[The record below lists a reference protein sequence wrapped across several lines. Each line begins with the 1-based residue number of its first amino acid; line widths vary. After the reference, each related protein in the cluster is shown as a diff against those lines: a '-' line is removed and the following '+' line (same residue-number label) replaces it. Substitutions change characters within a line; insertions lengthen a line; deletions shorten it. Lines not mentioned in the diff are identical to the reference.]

1 MALTNDDIRLA
12 PERLH
17 QAEKTRKQIRQ
28 ISLEYPGI
36 TIADAYAIQKA
47 WIEIKVAEGRV
58 VKGHKIGLTSK
69 AMQSALGI
77 DEPDSGVLLDDMFFA
92 DGGLVPSDRFIG
104 TRVEAELAF
113 IMKQRLA
120 GPDCTMFDVLNA
132 TDFVVPALEILDT
145 RIERVDP
152 VMKSTRKIFDTIADN
167 AANAGIVLGG
177 RPLRPLDADL
187 RWIGALCYRNGELEE
202 TGLAAGVLNHP
213 ATSVAWLANKIAPNG
228 LALEAG
234 QVVLAGSFIRPIET
248 RKGDTIQADYGP
260 YGSMSCY
267 FALCAQ
273 QNRVSKKN
281 MPHFTIEYSA
291 NLDARVDMGKVVEV
305 VRKAAIETSIFP
317 LGGIRVRAVR
327 CEHYAIADGNPNLAF
342 LDMVLRL
349 GEGRGL
355 ATRKKAGEHIFRALS
370 DLLDPVFA
378 QGQFALSFDMQI
390 NDKETSWKRNNIH
403 EVLKAEIPKAES
415 AHG

>member
-12 PERLH
+12 AERLH
-17 QAEKTRKQIRQ
+17 HAEKTRQQIRQ
-28 ISLEYPGI
+28 LSLDHPGI
-36 TIADAYAIQKA
+36 TIEDAYAIQKA

-77 DEPDSGVLLDDMFFA
+77 DEPDSGILLDDMFFA

-104 TRVEAELAF
+104 TRIEAELAF
-113 IMKQRLA
+113 VMKARLA
-120 GPDCTMFDVLNA
+120 GPNCTMFDVLNA

-152 VMKSTRKIFDTIADN
+152 VTKSTRKIFDTIADN

-177 RPLRPLDADL
+177 RPLRPLEADL
-187 RWIGALCYRNGELEE
+187 RWIGALCYRNGQLEE

-228 LALEAG
+228 LALEPG

-260 YGSMSCY
+260 YGTVSCH
-267 FALCAQ
+267 FA
-273 QNRVSKKN
+273 
-281 MPHFTIEYSA
+281 
-291 NLDARVDMGKVVEV
+291 
-305 VRKAAIETSIFP
+305 
-317 LGGIRVRAVR
+317 
-327 CEHYAIADGNPNLAF
+327 
-342 LDMVLRL
+342 
-349 GEGRGL
+349 
-355 ATRKKAGEHIFRALS
+355 
-370 DLLDPVFA
+370 
-378 QGQFALSFDMQI
+378 
-390 NDKETSWKRNNIH
+390 
-403 EVLKAEIPKAES
+403 
-415 AHG
+415 